1 MPGEHGLTHRAL
13 DRRAAVPGGTASNSF
28 PSRDALLIAVM
39 ERVWELHH
47 EDMQTDGT
55 PPTRTGRRATLA
67 DAVDLIAASLVR
79 AATTQR
85 VLRRDL

>member
-1 MPGEHGLTHRAL
+1 
-13 DRRAAVPGGTASNSF
+13 
-28 PSRDALLIAVM
+28 M